1 MRNVLFIVLCLIIL
15 SACTQ
20 NNADS
25 QNENK
30 NSNNNVPN
38 SEFMPKGVS
47 VRDSHLNTDTTKA
60 SDEERAQHLANL
72 AASVPNVND
81 ATAVVLGNIAVVGID
96 IDGNVERSQVGTIK
110 YSVAESLK
118 HDPHGAG
125 AVVVADPD
133 INARLKEISEDI
145 KNGKPI
151 QGLMNELADIVGRVI
166 PDIPIQEKGKNP
178 EDSMDNQ
185 KQDLNNT
192 KENKLE
198 KEQEEHSSGN
208 NI

>member
-1 MRNVLFIVLCLIIL
+1 
-15 SACTQ
+15 
-20 NNADS
+20 
-25 QNENK
+25 
-30 NSNNNVPN
+30 
-38 SEFMPKGVS
+38 MPKGVS

-151 QGLMNELADIVGRVI
+151 QGLMNEDR
-166 PDIPIQEKGKNP
+166 K
-178 EDSMDNQ
+178 STR
-185 KQDLNNT
+185 LN
-192 KENKLE
+192 
-198 KEQEEHSSGN
+198 SSH
-208 NI
+208 